1 MVEAAVLQN
10 SLAGDVPR
18 LRALHGAAGYLIFLS
33 HGFVGDTL
41 DVSQYVG
48 QKHLI
53 SRCPM
58 HLGIVMIRCERC
70 RSIKKEAPELVRRP
84 LA

>member
-1 MVEAAVLQN
+1 M
-10 SLAGDVPR
+10 G
-18 LRALHGAAGYLIFLS
+18 LRDIWSFCPTALL
-33 HGFVGDTL
+33 VTTL

-70 RSIKKEAPELVRRP
+70 RSIKKGAPELVRRP